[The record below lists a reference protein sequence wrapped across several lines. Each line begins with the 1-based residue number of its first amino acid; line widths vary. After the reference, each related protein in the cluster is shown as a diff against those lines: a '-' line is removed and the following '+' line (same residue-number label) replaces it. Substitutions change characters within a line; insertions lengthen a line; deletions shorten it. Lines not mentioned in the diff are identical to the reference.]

1 MSNFPS
7 VYKDETVSSLLAR
20 LDKLTPKSQPLW
32 GKMNVSQMLAHLS
45 VSYDMAYG
53 IIDEKPSFPINLIMK
68 WIVKP
73 LVVGPKPYP
82 KNSRTAPVFLIADER
97 DFEKEKSRLIG
108 NIKHVLNDGEA
119 AFEGRPSPSFGPLT
133 AKEWNSL
140 LYKHMD
146 HHFKQFGI

>member
-7 VYKDETVSSLLAR
+7 VYSTEVVETILAR
-20 LDKLTPKSQPLW
+20 LDKLAPNTQPLW
-32 GKMNVSQMLAHLS
+32 GKMNASQMLAHLC

-53 IIDEKPSFPINLIMK
+53 KINDKPGFPLNLIMK

-73 LVVGPKPYP
+73 LVVGSKPYP

-108 NIKHVLNDGEA
+108 NIKQVLQDGEA

-133 AKEWNSL
+133 ANEWNSL